1 MTLRVD
7 LIFLPG
13 AETSGF
19 KSKSILGPQ
28 DVDPAG
34 TMISYLYSSLSVSGA
49 NLKSISFSSPTFGL
63 LEL

>member
-34 TMISYLYSSLSVSGA
+34 TVSYTHLDVYKRQIQATATEFL
-49 NLKSISFSSPTFGL
+49 
-63 LEL
+63 

>member
-1 MTLRVD
+1 MVFRFGVNNWGLITLSVD

-34 TMISYLYSSLSVSGA
+34 TMISSL
-49 NLKSISFSSPTFGL
+49 
-63 LEL
+63 

>member
-34 TMISYLYSSLSVSGA
+34 TMISSLYSS
-49 NLKSISFSSPTFGL
+49 FSAMRGVF
-63 LEL
+63 EN